1 MTEDDGGRACNSHN
15 KPVQRHFYRP
25 GYLTVIPLAR
35 VGYEM
40 VTNVISNERE
50 WNNCFIKNAP
60 KI

>member
-35 VGYEM
+35 AGYDEM
-40 VTNVISNERE
+40 V
-50 WNNCFIKNAP
+50 NNQRGP
-60 KI
+60 